1 MADRKST
8 PRRNQP
14 VKRLLD
20 EVVPKRSV
28 QSKGKAAAVAAATAA
43 AAAVAVKRLVHK
55 GTQVQPS
62 NQAATCASSATE
74 VREEVKQGQGMLS
87 VPVMTS
93 QQSLSRPQTSG
104 EVR

>member
-43 AAAVAVKRLVHK
+43 AAAVKRLVHK

-74 VREEVKQGQGMLS
+74 VCEEVKQGQGMLS

-93 QQSLSRPQTSG
+93 QQALSRPQTSG